1 MITTSHALFVV
12 RRVCYHNADT
22 NKAATGAGAVGAG
35 MGSAHKD
42 VAVGLPKAG
51 TAMAQTEYTDTH
63 VKTRD
68 LEHPVTAVES
78 KREAGQDIG
87 MKVRTTVAKSMPL
100 SGQLRLRGTLLRWR
114 RPRLRRWI
122 LRVRAPCVQL
132 VHARGYTACSHVA
145 ACACWSSVMTWTAW

>member
-1 MITTSHALFVV
+1 MLYSTHVASAACNAMITTLHALFVV

-22 NKAATGAGAVGAG
+22 NKAASGGAAAGAG

-51 TAMAQTEYTDTH
+51 TAMAQAEYTDTH

-87 MKVRTTVAKSMPL
+87 MKVRTTVAISM
-100 SGQLRLRGTLLRWR
+100 
-114 RPRLRRWI
+114 
-122 LRVRAPCVQL
+122 
-132 VHARGYTACSHVA
+132 
-145 ACACWSSVMTWTAW
+145 